1 MYRKKTERLHIKM
14 LTTVIPGKVM
24 GGLIFFLKTNRKLNC
39 ILSAD
44 FKETRDEKYR
54 N

>member
-1 MYRKKTERLHIKM
+1 M
-14 LTTVIPGKVM
+14 LAIVIPGKVIRG
-24 GGLIFFLKTNRKLNC
+24 GGLIFFLKTTRKLNC

-44 FKETRDEKYR
+44 FKKIKETRDEKYR